1 MCFLALALM
10 VINQPLH
17 PSTAR
22 SAPAVPSRSDLRD
35 TAVASNAKTEDFADE
50 DADVGS
56 AESLSILLQCTLGW
70 IKCDEPCRLY
80 FYLFIYFYFIS
91 KLHAVFSLSFGAA
104 QMYWLARFYAEFAL
118 SDFNLRRQRHN
129 SSPSPFKGK
138 HHSSSFALILSCS
151 HLYRS

>member
-35 TAVASNAKTEDFADE
+35 SAVVSNAKTEDFADE

-56 AESLSILLQCTLGW
+56 AEPLSFLLQCTPGW

-80 FYLFIYFYFIS
+80 FYLFIYF
-91 KLHAVFSLSFGAA
+91 
-104 QMYWLARFYAEFAL
+104 
-118 SDFNLRRQRHN
+118 
-129 SSPSPFKGK
+129 
-138 HHSSSFALILSCS
+138 
-151 HLYRS
+151 